1 MTFAEQMPVAV
12 GDLTFDVRIDGP
24 EDGVPVM
31 LLHGFPE
38 TSASW
43 TDVAPRLTDAGLRVV
58 APDQRGYSPGA
69 RPEGVEHYAIDRLAD
84 DVVGI
89 ADALGWDTFH
99 LVGHDWGAAVAWY
112 VAAHH
117 GDRLRSLTALSV
129 PHLAGYNR
137 ALREDP
143 DQQERAAY
151 IGFLRIEGKAEALLV
166 EDDFRRLR
174 AMYGGIVPP
183 EQADAYLARLNEPG
197 ALTAA
202 LGWYRAMTA
211 ELGNLP
217 TVTVPTTLVWGN
229 EDLAIGR
236 VPVEE
241 CTQHVDADYRF
252 VELNASHWLPEQEP
266 DAVAEAVL
274 VRVASK

>member
-1 MTFAEQMPVAV
+1 MTFAEQEPVAV
-12 GDLTFDVRIDGP
+12 GDLSFDARIDGP
-24 EDGVPVM
+24 EDGVPVL

-43 TDVAPRLTDAGLRVV
+43 TEVAPRLTAAGLRVV

-69 RPEGVEHYAIDRLAD
+69 RPEGVEHYAVDRLAG
-84 DVVGI
+84 DVVDI
-89 ADALGWDTFH
+89 ADAQGWDTFH

-117 GDRLRSLTALSV
+117 ADRLRSLTALSV
-129 PHLAGYNR
+129 PHLAAYNR
-137 ALREDP
+137 ALRTDP

-174 AMYGGIVPP
+174 AMYGDVVPV
-183 EQADAYLARLNEPG
+183 EQADGYLARLAEPG
-197 ALTAA
+197 ALTGA
-202 LGWYRAMTA
+202 LNWYRAMTA
-211 ELGNLP
+211 ELGDLP
-217 TVTVPTTLVWGN
+217 AVPVPTTLVWGN
-229 EDLAIGR
+229 DDLAIGR

-241 CTQHVDADYRF
+241 CAQHVDADYAL
-252 VELNASHWLPEQEP
+252 VELDASHWLPEQEP
-266 DAVAEAVL
+266 AAVADAVLAR
-274 VRVASK
+274 VRSV

>member
-1 MTFAEQMPVAV
+1 MTFAEQIPITV
-12 GDLTFDVRIDGP
+12 GDLTFDVRTDGP
-24 EDGVPVM
+24 EDGAPVL

-43 TDVAPRLTDAGLRVV
+43 TEVVPRLTDAGLRVV

-69 RPEGVEHYAIDRLAD
+69 RPEGVEHYAVDRLAA
-84 DVVGI
+84 DVVGL
-89 ADALGWDTFH
+89 ADAQGWDTFH

-129 PHLAGYNR
+129 PHLAAYNR
-137 ALREDP
+137 ALREDV

-151 IGFLRIEGKAEALLV
+151 IGFLRIEGKSEDLLV

-174 AMYGGIVPP
+174 AMYGGDVP
-183 EQADAYLARLNEPG
+183 ADQVDGYLARLGEPG

-202 LGWYRAMTA
+202 LSWYRAMTA

-217 TVTVPTTLVWGN
+217 TVRVPTTLVWGN
-229 EDLAIGR
+229 GDLAIGR
-236 VPVEE
+236 KPVEE
-241 CTQHVDADYRF
+241 CGQHVDADFRF
-252 VELNASHWLPEQEP
+252 VELDASHWLPEQEP

-274 VRVASK
+274 VRVGA